1 MSTFEAVEYIATS
14 DSEGGGLDP
23 SCNYVIQGAIAPAR
37 WWRITARQNDS
48 PEIAAGESVLSQTAL
63 VEPNNHIRVIAS
75 RDPQPGNWL
84 KLPKQ
89 SYLEFT
95 LTLFSPASSV
105 KSGHAA
111 VPLPKIV
118 KEACS

>member
-14 DSEGGGLDP
+14 DSDGAGLDP
-23 SCNYVIQGAIAPAR
+23 SCNYIIQGSIAPAR

-48 PEIAAGESVLSQTAL
+48 PEIAVGESVLSQTAL
-63 VEPNNHIRVIAS
+63 VEPNNQVRVIAS

-118 KEACS
+118 KETCS